1 MPLSSGFIKRP
12 FPRFMDIPPAVKTA
26 CIELSKLAA
35 GFSTYYVLCGGG
47 TPCRFAEALEALFL
61 YAAQAGGARE
71 ALRAMTERVPLEAL
85 ELEHRQAVAFLRRK
99 LGPRPYWL
107 DAVAAVLAYAYLQTY
122 RRSRRLDE
130 RLLALALCGWASKA
144 YREDPQNPLWRVVEG
159 VEPERVYT
167 FEELAEAL
175 RDVPQEALRRVWERA
190 EIFYRDERAYGH
202 QLILAALHI
211 LMDPEGR

>member
-1 MPLSSGFIKRP
+1 
-12 FPRFMDIPPAVKTA
+12 
-26 CIELSKLAA
+26 
-35 GFSTYYVLCGGG
+35 
-47 TPCRFAEALEALFL
+47 LEALFL

-71 ALRAMTERVPLEAL
+71 ALKAMSERVPLEAL
-85 ELEHRQAVAFLRRK
+85 ELEHKQALAFLRRK

-107 DAVAAVLAYAYLQTY
+107 DAVAAVLAHAYLQTY
-122 RRSRRLDE
+122 RRHRRLDE

-144 YREDPQNPLWRVVEG
+144 YRENPQNPLWRVVEG
-159 VEPERVYT
+159 VEPGKAYT

-175 RDVPQEALRRVWERA
+175 RDVPQVALRRVWERA

-211 LMDPEGR
+211 LMDPDETKGR